1 MIAICLSYFIFSM
14 FMDELPLM
22 LIYLQITFPL
32 IVKLGFDPI
41 WYGVVMA
48 IMIMMGF
55 VFPPVV

>member
-1 MIAICLSYFIFSM
+1 
-14 FMDELPLM
+14 M

-55 VFPPVV
+55 CFSACGFDLLCGEFSRENGTC